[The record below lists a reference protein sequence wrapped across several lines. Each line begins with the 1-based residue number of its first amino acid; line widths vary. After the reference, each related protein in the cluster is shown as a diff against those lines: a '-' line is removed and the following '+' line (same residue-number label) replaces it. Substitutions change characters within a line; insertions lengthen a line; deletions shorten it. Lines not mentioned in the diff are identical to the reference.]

1 MADGLKICCWHL
13 PIYSNI
19 CNSVTSF
26 NNLCFRYLPID
37 AAVAKRIY
45 DESIDDYYEYYEQ
58 YEEIKD
64 KEKLIVESER
74 RQKLLINPTAE
85 P

>member
-1 MADGLKICCWHL
+1 M
-13 PIYSNI
+13 
-19 CNSVTSF
+19 TSF

-45 DESIDDYYEYYEQ
+45 DESIDDYYEYYENYEQ

-74 RQKLLINPTAE
+74 RQTLLINATAE

>member
-1 MADGLKICCWHL
+1 M
-13 PIYSNI
+13 
-19 CNSVTSF
+19 TSF
-26 NNLCFRYLPID
+26 NNLCFRYHPID
-37 AAVAKRIY
+37 AEVAKRIY
-45 DESIDDYYEYYEQ
+45 DESIDDYYDYEYYENYEQ

-74 RQKLLINPTAE
+74 RQTLLINPTAE